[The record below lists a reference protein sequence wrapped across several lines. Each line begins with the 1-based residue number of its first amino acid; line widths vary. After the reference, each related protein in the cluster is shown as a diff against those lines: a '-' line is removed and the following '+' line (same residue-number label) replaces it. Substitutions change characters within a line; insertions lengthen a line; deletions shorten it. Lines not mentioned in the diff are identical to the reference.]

1 MNAIGFCVSG
11 EGLEGIK
18 KMADDKET
26 VYYCRMAKLVQYG
39 CIVDVNETD
48 LPKYANYL
56 ILLPSTIPSLFLRI
70 LQDQLRRSVGSFED
84 LMCILPIFKIYL
96 LLTLPISF
104 LLCPILSICPLAHTL
119 SALPSLSNPNLQ

>member
-18 KMADDKET
+18 KMEDDKET

-39 CIVDVNETD
+39 CILDVNETD

-56 ILLPSTIPSLFLRI
+56 ILLPSTIPSHF
-70 LQDQLRRSVGSFED
+70 LRRSVGSFED

-96 LLTLPISF
+96 LLTLPVSF